1 MSRPPNQRCTERI
14 EVAKDIL
21 QTATEDLEC
30 NVAKLRRLFKD
41 ELEFVAANGRF
52 DLQATDQGSLLFATV
67 SSMSEMLRADT
78 QSVESINSI
87 IRLIGNRC
95 PAIDLET
102 MSCRI
107 TAKKS
112 VTQDLPGVGAA
123 AKRWSNVYA
132 HAKPLLQEMTAAGD
146 GYKKVLHDTA
156 RFSPPTAQTMAAL
169 EPSLANTD
177 LTKALPD
184 LKITPE
190 RQWASSHA
198 ARLKKALDEAKRE
211 SAKLKA
217 VAALR
222 PASLTIVGIRR
233 AGDQTGTQWFL
244 HATSYRSLLFL
255 VKLHVNADGCL
266 SVPNK
271 MEFTT
276 SLQLLGS
283 LRADCFDSLLP
294 KTFEV
299 FTMSALHVRGTTL
312 KCIKEVSD
320 ATVGLESLHHALVQ
334 PPMAEIRKTDPPE
347 PRRRIETVPSLQ
359 NVEPQEEDGVAA
371 EGDPEADA
379 GQDAELLSSGYGFGE
394 DVMQSVEEAETFDDE
409 LGTAAVEAANAK
421 RIQET
426 VSKDAAGATGPEVG
440 LLDEAVDLVR
450 QMHGTSSLTAAEL
463 EEEALLLVIRQIE
476 ADKTAKRNLN
486 KRKRAEDAS
495 VSSAAL
501 DEVDQLLSSDAA
513 ARRTSTKQFRCFQN
527 DDTFFA
533 EMFAGADAEEAEATD
548 GVDAALECETWRNG
562 YPANPEPEPLQKTA
576 QTSASNQVKQSLFS
590 GNSSD
595 PDGSTTSGCSPS
607 LGDVSCT
614 HLDQFC

>member
-1 MSRPPNQRCTERI
+1 
-14 EVAKDIL
+14 
-21 QTATEDLEC
+21 
-30 NVAKLRRLFKD
+30 
-41 ELEFVAANGRF
+41 
-52 DLQATDQGSLLFATV
+52 
-67 SSMSEMLRADT
+67 
-78 QSVESINSI
+78 
-87 IRLIGNRC
+87 
-95 PAIDLET
+95 
-102 MSCRI
+102 
-107 TAKKS
+107 
-112 VTQDLPGVGAA
+112 
-123 AKRWSNVYA
+123 
-132 HAKPLLQEMTAAGD
+132 
-146 GYKKVLHDTA
+146 
-156 RFSPPTAQTMAAL
+156 MAAL

-184 LKITPE
+184 LKITPK

-198 ARLKKALDEAKRE
+198 ARLKRALDEAKRE

-233 AGDQTGTQWFL
+233 AGDQTDTQWFL

-266 SVPNK
+266 SVPDK

-276 SLQLLGS
+276 SVHLLGS
-283 LRADCFDSLLP
+283 LHAACFDSLLP

-320 ATVGLESLHHALVQ
+320 ATVGLDSLHHFLGQ
-334 PPMAEIRKTDPPE
+334 PPMAEIRKTDPPP
-347 PRRRIETVPSLQ
+347 PRRRTETAQALQ
-359 NVEPQEEDGVAA
+359 NVEPPEESEEDGVAA

-379 GQDAELLSSGYGFGE
+379 RQDADLLSSGYGFGE

-426 VSKDAAGATGPEVG
+426 VSKDAAGGTGTEVG
-440 LLDEAVDLVR
+440 LLDEAVDLVK
-450 QMHGTSSLTAAEL
+450 QMHDTSSLTAAEL

-476 ADKTAKRNLN
+476 ANKSAKRNLN
-486 KRKRAEDAS
+486 KRKRGEDPSA
-495 VSSAAL
+495 SSAAL

-527 DDTFFA
+527 DELFFA
-533 EMFAGADAEEAEATD
+533 EMFADAAAEEARHIHSR
-548 GVDAALECETWRNG
+548 VDVPCTPRAKFLS
-562 YPANPEPEPLQKTA
+562 K
-576 QTSASNQVKQSLFS
+576 
-590 GNSSD
+590 
-595 PDGSTTSGCSPS
+595 STGHAP
-607 LGDVSCT
+607 
-614 HLDQFC
+614 

>member
-1 MSRPPNQRCTERI
+1 M
-14 EVAKDIL
+14 AKEIL
-21 QTATEDLEC
+21 RTSTEDLEC
-30 NVAKLRRLFKD
+30 NVAKLRRLFED
-41 ELEFVAANGRF
+41 ELQFVAANGRF
-52 DLQATDQGSLLFATV
+52 NLQATHQGSLLFATV

-78 QSVESINSI
+78 QCVESINSI

-132 HAKPLLQEMTAAGD
+132 YAKPLLQEMTAAGD
-146 GYKKVLHDTA
+146 GYKKVLQDTD
-156 RFSPPTAQTMAAL
+156 RFSPATSQTMAAL

-198 ARLKKALDEAKRE
+198 ARLKRALDEAKRE

-233 AGDQTGTQWFL
+233 AGDQTDTQWFL

-266 SVPNK
+266 SVPDK

-276 SLQLLGS
+276 SVHLLGS
-283 LRADCFDSLLP
+283 LHAACFDSLLP

-320 ATVGLESLHHALVQ
+320 ATVGLDSLHHFLGQ
-334 PPMAEIRKTDPPE
+334 PPMAEIRKTDPPP
-347 PRRRIETVPSLQ
+347 PRRRTETVQALQ
-359 NVEPQEEDGVAA
+359 NVEPPEESEEDGVAA

-379 GQDAELLSSGYGFGE
+379 RQDADLLSSGYGFGE

-426 VSKDAAGATGPEVG
+426 VSKDAAGGTGTEVG
-440 LLDEAVDLVR
+440 LLDEAVDLVK
-450 QMHGTSSLTAAEL
+450 QMHDTSSLTAAEL

-476 ADKTAKRNLN
+476 ANKSAKRNLN
-486 KRKRAEDAS
+486 KRKRGEDPSA
-495 VSSAAL
+495 SSAAL

-527 DDTFFA
+527 DELFFA
-533 EMFAGADAEEAEATD
+533 EMFADAAAEEARHIHSR
-548 GVDAALECETWRNG
+548 VDVPCTPRAKFLS
-562 YPANPEPEPLQKTA
+562 K
-576 QTSASNQVKQSLFS
+576 
-590 GNSSD
+590 
-595 PDGSTTSGCSPS
+595 STGHAP
-607 LGDVSCT
+607 
-614 HLDQFC
+614 